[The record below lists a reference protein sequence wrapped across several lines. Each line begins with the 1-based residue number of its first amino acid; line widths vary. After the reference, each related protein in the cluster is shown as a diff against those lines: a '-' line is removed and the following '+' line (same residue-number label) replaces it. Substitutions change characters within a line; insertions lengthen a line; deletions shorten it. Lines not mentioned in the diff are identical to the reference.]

1 MRQRRI
7 QTIHL
12 VYFWCFK
19 KEGTYQSAMT
29 ILVFVFDPVDSVDK
43 DRNIEI
49 SDVLLDQEGTLFV
62 ACYDDLL
69 ADLLIRLAR
78 LHLKFID
85 WRPCFTLSFS
95 SKLQIEVTL
104 ICAILCV
111 LPVL

>member
-1 MRQRRI
+1 
-7 QTIHL
+7 
-12 VYFWCFK
+12 
-19 KEGTYQSAMT
+19 MT

-104 ICAILCV
+104 ICARLCV